1 MQLPIVPRLHH
12 PFSVLFALVAFLFH
26 FQPIAAQ
33 SRVECAKPDC
43 QLTLDEVWATVAQV
57 NQGKQAFVEALRRL
71 LVALAGTFGDEGT
84 DQRSSI
90 EALSLALDE
99 WNRSILSLEAQ
110 LKQSDSP
117 AEFRIALG
125 TVYLERSRL
134 GEALREFVEAGRLAP
149 LRADA
154 HIFQALSSALLNRP
168 EMAAQALAKA
178 SALEPGKPA
187 LVYTQ
192 ARQLSLAGHTEQA
205 GTVLRAFV
213 ESVPLESI
221 DRYAGEAGG
230 APFERVAL
238 LRQVAGV
245 APIFP
250 PALYAEAF
258 NLLQQG
264 AYREALDRLKHL
276 AVRDPLNDGWNG
288 GDRLA
293 QGSSALRGGDIHSA
307 LAHFEAAV
315 ESSPNRAEA
324 HRLLAVAYREND
336 QREESIKEFTTAVQ
350 LNPSDERAR
359 ISLADALSAGGQY
372 EDAERVLRTAIEALP
387 SSGQAHYNLGRLY
400 RLMAR
405 NLDAVQAFE
414 RAAALSP
421 LLGMDHLYETIAA
434 IHVVEGQADNAIEV
448 LQKRVDVSPNNAEA
462 HRKLGEA
469 LLQQNLS
476 DEALAEFLVALLID
490 PKSGQTYA
498 GIGQL
503 HLQRGRYADA
513 AAASR
518 RAVDLDPGNRV
529 ARYSLGAALLRLGQT
544 AAGQKE
550 ILEFE
555 RLQAEARVH
564 EEREWELRLIRQA
577 ASASLDKGD
586 YAKVAEYLRQAI
598 NYSPDDAS
606 AHISL
611 GVVLKRLGQHA
622 DAIESFHKALELKAG
637 GDVHRLLAESYQAL
651 GRLEDSQRHRD
662 IYTRSKEQRLKT
674 LGGGR

>member
-1 MQLPIVPRLHH
+1 MNLLIGLCVRHS
-12 PFSVLFALVAFLFH
+12 FSVLCALGMILIH
-26 FQPIAAQ
+26 FPPIAAQ
-33 SRVECAKPDC
+33 SRVECPKPDC
-43 QLTLDEVWATVAQV
+43 QLTPDEVWATVAQV
-57 NQGKQAFVEALRRL
+57 NQGKQAFVVALRQL

-84 DQRSSI
+84 HQRSSI
-90 EALSLALDE
+90 ESLSVALDN
-99 WNRSILSLEAQ
+99 WDRSILSLENQ
-110 LKQSDSP
+110 LRQSDSL
-117 AEFRIALG
+117 AEFHIALG
-125 TVYLERSRL
+125 TVYLERSHL

-154 HIFQALSSALLNRP
+154 HTFQALSSALLNRP
-168 EMAAQALAKA
+168 EMAAQALAQA
-178 SALEPGKPA
+178 AALDPGKPA
-187 LVYTQ
+187 LVYSR
-192 ARQLSLAGHTEQA
+192 ARQLALAGQSEQA
-205 GTVLRAFV
+205 GAVFRAFI

-258 NLLQQG
+258 KLLTQG
-264 AYREALDRLKHL
+264 EYREAVDRLKHL
-276 AVRDPLNDGWNG
+276 AVGDPLNEGWNG

-293 QGSSALRGGDIHSA
+293 QGSSALRNGDIHSA
-307 LAHFEAAV
+307 VAHLEVAV
-315 ESSPNRAEA
+315 ESAPNRAEA

-372 EDAERVLRTAIEALP
+372 EAAERVLRAAVEILP
-387 SSGQAHYNLGRLY
+387 SAGQAHYNLGRLY

-414 RAAALSP
+414 RAASLSP
-421 LLGMDHLYETIAA
+421 LVGIDHLYETIAA
-434 IHVVEGQADNAIEV
+434 IHAVEAQAESAIEV
-448 LQKRVDVSPNNAEA
+448 LQKRVEVSPNNAEA

-469 LLQQNLS
+469 LLQHNRS

-490 PKSGQTYA
+490 PKSAQTYA

-503 HLQRGRYADA
+503 HLQRGRYVDA

-518 RAVDLDPGNRV
+518 RAVALDPANRG

-544 AAGQKE
+544 SEGEKE

-555 RLQAEARVH
+555 RLQAEARIR

-586 YAKVAEYLRQAI
+586 YAKVAQYLRQAI
-598 NYSPDDAS
+598 IYSPDDAS

-622 DAIESFHKALELKAG
+622 EAIESFLKALELKAG

-651 GRLEDSQRHRD
+651 GRLADSQRHRD
-662 IYTRSKEQRLKT
+662 IYTRSKEQRLRT
-674 LGGGR
+674 LGESR